1 MISEQNFFDALAD
14 ETRRRLLSL
23 LLQES
28 ELCVCE
34 LIYALDMAQPKISRH
49 LGVMREAGV
58 LSVRKDGTWVF
69 YRLHPQLPL
78 WAVRI
83 LDFMQLAVIDL
94 PSYQQDTQ
102 RLSGM
107 TDRPVKCCA

>member
-1 MISEQNFFDALAD
+1 MFSEQTFFDALAD

-23 LLQES
+23 LLQDG

-34 LIYALDMAQPKISRH
+34 LFYALDMAQPKISRH
-49 LGVMREAGV
+49 LGVMREAGM

-69 YRLHPQLPL
+69 YRLHPHLPL

-83 LDFMQLAVIDL
+83 LDFMQQAVIDL
-94 PSYQQDTQ
+94 PTYRQDAQ
-102 RLSGM
+102 RLAGM
-107 TDRPVKCCA
+107 ADRPAKCCA